1 MIDRTQL
8 LGGIAPAT
16 FMREHWHKK
25 LRLIRQAIPD
35 FRELLTVE
43 EILALATRDDVESRL
58 IVREGKSWTLE
69 HGPFKGSRWK
79 SLPKE
84 NWTLLV
90 QGLNLHLPQA
100 DELLRAF
107 AFVPYARLDDI
118 MVSLAAPGGGVGPH
132 FDSYDVFLLQGQ
144 GTRRWKLSEQED
156 LELEPNA
163 PLKILKK
170 MRAELT
176 HDLQAGDMLYLPPKV
191 AHDGV
196 AIQTSGYCTTYS
208 VGFRAP
214 TKQEIAEA
222 FAHWLVDTTELE
234 GRLEDPELKATNEPA
249 LIPKTYAS
257 TIAETILELGINRD
271 TIAQFA
277 GSFAT
282 EPKASVGFIAP
293 EPALSRAKFASLAKQ
308 RGVFLDPRT
317 LCAYDA
323 KHLFV
328 NGEAFTLLGDMAF
341 WRELAN
347 ARAIDV
353 PASLAN
359 ETFDALYEWY
369 DEGWLH
375 VRSAS

>member
-8 LGGIAPAT
+8 LGGLTPAA

-25 LRLIRQAIPD
+25 LRLIRQAIPA
-35 FRELLTVE
+35 FTELLPVE
-43 EILALATRDDVESRL
+43 EILALATREDVESRL
-58 IVREGKSWTLE
+58 ILRDGKDWSLE
-69 HGPFKGSRWK
+69 NGPFKASRWK

-90 QGLNLHLPQA
+90 QGLNLHLPNA
-100 DELLRAF
+100 DALLRAF

-156 LELEPNA
+156 LELDPNA

-170 MRAELT
+170 MRAEQT

-196 AIQTSGYCTTYS
+196 AVQSSGYCTTYS
-208 VGFRAP
+208 IGFRAP

-249 LIPKTYAS
+249 LIPKSYAS
-257 TIAETILELGINRD
+257 MIAETILELGINRD
-271 TIAQFA
+271 AITQFA

-293 EPALSRAKFASLAKQ
+293 EPALSKAKFATLAKQ
-308 RGVFLDPRT
+308 RGVRLDSKT
-317 LCAYDA
+317 LCAYDP

-347 ARAIDV
+347 ARSIDV
-353 PASLAN
+353 PPSLAH

-375 VRSAS
+375 VRNDH